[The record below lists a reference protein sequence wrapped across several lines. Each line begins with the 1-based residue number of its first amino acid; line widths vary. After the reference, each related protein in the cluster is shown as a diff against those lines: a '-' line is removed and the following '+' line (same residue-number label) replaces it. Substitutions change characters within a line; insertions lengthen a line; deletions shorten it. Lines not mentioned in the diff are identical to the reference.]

1 MMLVVVNLFVGSM
14 VGLERTVLPLL
25 GEKTFGLASATA
37 TLSFIVSF
45 GFTKAMVNFLA
56 GALADRWGRK
66 KVLVVGWMFGI
77 AVPLL
82 VIVADSW
89 WWIIGANILLGI
101 NQALAWSM
109 TVNMKMDIVH
119 PTQRGLA
126 LGWNEFAGY
135 VGLAG
140 TTAIS
145 GYLAAQYALRP
156 EPFYFGIGIAL
167 LGLVLSLFIKDTG
180 NHLRMQKQ
188 HASTEAKESPS
199 MGTIFRT
206 TTFSNPT
213 LSSCTFSGLVTNLKD
228 GMAWGLFPLFF
239 TTAGL
244 SVGKVGFLVALY
256 PAAWGIFQLFTG
268 GLSDR
273 WGRKWMIVSGMWVQ
287 ALAIWGILIS
297 NSFTGWVIGAIFMGL
312 GTAMVYPT
320 LLAAISDVAHPSWR
334 ASSLGVYRSWRDS
347 GYAFGALLA
356 GVLADLLNITWAIG
370 LVALL
375 PLIAGLVVAFRMAE
389 TLK

>member
-1 MMLVVVNLFVGSM
+1 M

-25 GEKTFGLASATA
+25 GEKVFGLASASSA
-37 TLSFIVSF
+37 LSFIVSF
-45 GFTKAMVNFLA
+45 GFTKAIVNFLA
-56 GALADRWGRK
+56 GRIADWIGRK
-66 KVLVVGWMFGI
+66 KVLITGWIVGLF
-77 AVPLL
+77 VPLI
-82 VIVADSW
+82 VIWADSW
-89 WWIIGANILLGI
+89 WWIVFANVLLGI
-101 NQALAWSM
+101 SQGLTWSM
-109 TVNMKMDIVH
+109 TVNMKVDLVSAK
-119 PTQRGLA
+119 QRGLA
-126 LGWNEFAGY
+126 IGWNEFAGY

-140 TTAIS
+140 TAAIS
-145 GYLAAQYALRP
+145 GYLAAQYGLRP
-156 EPFYFGIGIAL
+156 EPFYFGIGVAL
-167 LGLVLSLFIKDTG
+167 LGLVLSLLVKDTESY
-180 NHLRMQKQ
+180 LQVQKQ
-188 HASTEAKESPS
+188 HAPTDAKNSPS
-199 MGTIFRT
+199 IKTIFHT
-206 TTFSNPT
+206 TTWNNPT

-228 GMAWGLFPLFF
+228 GMAWGLFPVFF

-256 PAAWGIFQLFTG
+256 PAAWGVFQLFTG

-273 WGRKWMIVSGMWVQ
+273 WGRKWMIASGMWVQ
-287 ALAIWGILIS
+287 ALAIWGILSS

-356 GVLADLLNITWAIG
+356 GVLADLLNIAWAIG

-375 PLIAGLVVAFRMAE
+375 PLIAGLVVVFRMAE